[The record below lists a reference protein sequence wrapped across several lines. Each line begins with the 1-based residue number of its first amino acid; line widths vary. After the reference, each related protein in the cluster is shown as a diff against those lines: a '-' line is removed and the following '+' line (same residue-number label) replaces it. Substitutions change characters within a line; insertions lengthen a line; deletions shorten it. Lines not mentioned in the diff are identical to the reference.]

1 MFTPLCDD
9 RVLREADI
17 TLLAGIEVTSLDTA
31 AHRVRLAGGRSLP
44 YRSLL
49 LAMGA
54 RARPLPPRVSGN
66 APVYLLRTHADA
78 IALRERLAPGVRVGV
93 IGGGFIGLEVASSA
107 RALGC
112 AVTVIELA
120 PRLMGRAVPAQI
132 AATAAARHIA
142 AGIDVR
148 CGTGVARLA
157 RTASGVLITLAD
169 GTTADVD
176 VVVGGVGATPM
187 TALAARAGI
196 AVDDGIVVDE
206 RFATSAPGVFA
217 AGDCCCYPHPLYGGR
232 RLRLESWRAARE
244 HGQAAARAMLGAT
257 EPYAGVPWFWSDQH
271 DVSLQVAGLTT
282 VATEETVRNPPG
294 RRADLVRPGYERP
307 GRQRPGYERPG
318 HGRPAGGGGR
328 DRTRQRGGPGHQ
340 AGRDA
345 YRAAGGARP
354 GRAGRPRRAPQ
365 VPAPRA
371 GRGVME

>member
-9 RVLREADI
+9 RMLREADI

-54 RARPLPPRVSGN
+54 QARPLPSRVSGN

-132 AATAAARHIA
+132 AAAAAARHIA
-142 AGIDVR
+142 AGIVVR
-148 CGTGVARLA
+148 CGTGVAGLA
-157 RTASGVLITLAD
+157 RTASGAAITLAD

-176 VVVGGVGATPM
+176 VVVAGVGAAPV

-282 VATEETVRNPPG
+282 VATEETVRIRPDGVQIWFG
-294 RRADLVRPGYERP
+294 RERAAGT
-307 GRQRPGYERPG
+307 QRPGYERPG

-328 DRTRQRGGPGHQ
+328 DRARQRGCPGHQ

-345 YRAAGGARP
+345 HRAAGGARP

-371 GRGVME
+371 GRCVMK